1 VTDAAIEQLGQR
13 WQKEDEETRLQSR
26 EEEDGVNWFA
36 TTVMGALR
44 AVSAIFTIVRSS
56 RKDDEYEAAMSS
68 LLGLGSSMVRLGG
81 TGLLSALTSSSSSSS
96 SSSSPSSTSS
106 LSSKLGVAAPTDNV
120 YSKVRLDKEVSDAE
134 ALHRKQVA
142 KIVAQ
147 LTPEQIA
154 AQQVVVEKHVKG
166 QAETEGL
173 SELERIQLQVD
184 TLQHNGLP
192 IPDDMLAKIKSA
204 TSTSLS
210 SISSDD
216 TSVNMLGNLL
226 GSATGLVSSIFS
238 EKDENAEE
246 APTSHTDLPEQ
257 GTLEHT
263 IMLNLFNAQ
272 QSVNMFLNS
281 IFGEETDPNHIGGGQ
296 FVANDKIGEALD
308 ENETD
313 GNSILSMPSK
323 LLRSLPVSPGTAAL
337 GLLTTGA
344 VGSVIYS
351 YAVNSPPGSLA
362 TSATSLAKGAV
373 EEVQRR
379 KDEMVAAASSA
390 FARVAGVGDEGDKE
404 EEGNYIYYYD
414 DDDSVVYGQYGEGI
428 VGAGRYEGKFS
439 DYGYTY
445 TGATKEGDN
454 FANTKTDAFYST
466 GAGQAPSVV
475 VYPDYDYQDSIP
487 VRNQPTVPKEIQFYE
502 PTPSVSLTEER
513 PKEYAQWSNGAW
525 SSNTDH
531 LYRKKRD
538 AEDEGD
544 WVAVKPR
551 LTICEENFIDCKDS
565 RNRKACMIRRTLCS
579 RK

>member
-1 VTDAAIEQLGQR
+1 
-13 WQKEDEETRLQSR
+13 
-26 EEEDGVNWFA
+26 
-36 TTVMGALR
+36 
-44 AVSAIFTIVRSS
+44 
-56 RKDDEYEAAMSS
+56 MSS

-192 IPDDMLAKIKSA
+192 IPDDMMDKIKSA

-238 EKDENAEE
+238 EKDENSEE

-414 DDDSVVYGQYGEGI
+414 DDVRTPLLFSPISISTLHSHVILLPGLPGVRTIWRRDCRSRAIRGQVQRLRVHLHGSYK
-428 VGAGRYEGKFS
+428 GR
-439 DYGYTY
+439 
-445 TGATKEGDN
+445 
-454 FANTKTDAFYST
+454 
-466 GAGQAPSVV
+466 GQLCKH
-475 VYPDYDYQDSIP
+475 QDRRLLLHRS
-487 VRNQPTVPKEIQFYE
+487 
-502 PTPSVSLTEER
+502 
-513 PKEYAQWSNGAW
+513 W
-525 SSNTDH
+525 SSTQ
-531 LYRKKRD
+531 R
-538 AEDEGD
+538 GG
-544 WVAVKPR
+544 VPR
-551 LTICEENFIDCKDS
+551 L
-565 RNRKACMIRRTLCS
+565 
-579 RK
+579 

>member
-1 VTDAAIEQLGQR
+1 
-13 WQKEDEETRLQSR
+13 
-26 EEEDGVNWFA
+26 
-36 TTVMGALR
+36 
-44 AVSAIFTIVRSS
+44 
-56 RKDDEYEAAMSS
+56 
-68 LLGLGSSMVRLGG
+68 MVRLGG
-81 TGLLSALTSSSSSSS
+81 TGLLSALTSSSSSS

-192 IPDDMLAKIKSA
+192 IPDDMMDKIKSA
-204 TSTSLS
+204 TSTTLS

-238 EKDENAEE
+238 EKDENSEE

-414 DDDSVVYGQYGEGI
+414 DDVRTPLLFSPISISTLHSHVILLPGLGGVRTIWRRDRRSRAIRGQVQRLRLHLHGSYKGGGQLCKHQDRCLLLHR
-428 VGAGRYEGKFS
+428 VWP
-439 DYGYTY
+439 
-445 TGATKEGDN
+445 
-454 FANTKTDAFYST
+454 ST
-466 GAGQAPSVV
+466 QRGGV
-475 VYPDYDYQDSIP
+475 
-487 VRNQPTVPKEIQFYE
+487 
-502 PTPSVSLTEER
+502 
-513 PKEYAQWSNGAW
+513 
-525 SSNTDH
+525 
-531 LYRKKRD
+531 
-538 AEDEGD
+538 
-544 WVAVKPR
+544 PR
-551 LTICEENFIDCKDS
+551 L
-565 RNRKACMIRRTLCS
+565 
-579 RK
+579 